1 MTSSP
6 PPSTTAHSAGTGTAI
21 PRVSVVIPVRNG
33 KDFIHEAIDSVL
45 LQSFDSLELIIV
57 DDGSD
62 DFDYTTLRQVDPR
75 IRTLRLE
82 GSGVSHARN
91 AGMQQARGEFIAFLD
106 ADDVWFPG
114 KLCAQVRYFD
124 NHPDVGVVFGGFI
137 RWTADEQG
145 VFPPAHS
152 LWHDCSDMSEAEAA
166 RSGWIYTRL
175 LLGLLVGMNTAV
187 IRRRVYQSIGGF
199 NPSMRVGEDY
209 DFWLKAAR
217 VTQMHALAGTVAFYR
232 IHGSSAMHRLSA
244 VSHLATLLQT
254 AHLRWGLTNPDGSG
268 IAEREFRGRI
278 GNVYFDH
285 GYSHFWHGDLD
296 VARHAFWRAL
306 LQSRRKPRAGVYYA
320 LTLWKRL
327 RRRMGGTD
335 LRR

>member
-1 MTSSP
+1 MHMP
-6 PPSTTAHSAGTGTAI
+6 EAAPSHH

-33 KDFIHEAIDSVL
+33 KDYIHEAIDSIL
-45 LQSFDSLELIIV
+45 MQSFTSHEIIVV
-57 DDGSD
+57 DDGST
-62 DFDYTTLRQVDPR
+62 DFDYATLTQVDPR

-82 GSGVSHARN
+82 GAGVSHARN
-91 AGMQQARGEFIAFLD
+91 AGMRHARGEFIAFLD

-114 KLCAQVRYFD
+114 KLLAQVRYFD
-124 NHPDVGVVFGGFI
+124 SHPDVGVVFGGFI
-137 RWTADEQG
+137 RWLADAQG
-145 VFPPAHS
+145 VFPPADT
-152 LWHDCSDMSEAEAA
+152 LWHDCSDMSEAEAG

-217 VTQMHALAGTVAFYR
+217 ITQMHALAGTVAFYR
-232 IHGSSAMHRLSA
+232 IHGSSAMHRLSD
-244 VSHLATLLQT
+244 VSPLAIMLQT
-254 AHLRWGLTNPDGSG
+254 AHLRWGLSNPDGSA
-268 IAEREFRGRI
+268 ITEREFRSRI

-296 VARHAFWRAL
+296 VARRAFWRAL
-306 LQSRRKPRAGVYYA
+306 LQSRRKHRAGAYFA
-320 LTLWKRL
+320 LTLWKRMVRGMGSAPT
-327 RRRMGGTD
+327 RR
-335 LRR
+335 

>member
-1 MTSSP
+1 MTSMLPQDRNTVTDARRSM
-6 PPSTTAHSAGTGTAI
+6 
-21 PRVSVVIPVRNG
+21 PRVSVIIPVRNG
-33 KDFIHEAIDSVL
+33 KDYIHEAIDSIL
-45 LQSFDSLELIIV
+45 MQSFTSLEVIVV

-62 DFDYTTLRQVDPR
+62 DFDYTTLVQLDPR
-75 IRTLRLE
+75 IQTLRLE

-91 AGMQQARGEFIAFLD
+91 AGMREARGDFIAFLD

-114 KLCAQVRYFD
+114 KLLAQVNYFD
-124 NHPDVGVVFGGFI
+124 RHPDVGVVFGGFI
-137 RWTADEQG
+137 RWSADG
-145 VFPPAHS
+145 RGAFAPADS
-152 LWHDCSDMSEAEAA
+152 LWHDCSDMIEAEAA

-187 IRRRVYQSIGGF
+187 IRRNVYQAIGGF

-232 IHGSSAMHRLSA
+232 IHGSSAMHRLSD

-254 AHLRWGLTNPDGSG
+254 AHLRWGLTNPDGST
-268 IAEREFRGRI
+268 IAERDFLGRI

-306 LQSRRKPRAGVYYA
+306 LHSRRKLRAGAYFA
-320 LTLWKRL
+320 LTLWQQL
-327 RRRMGGTD
+327 RRRLGS
-335 LRR
+335 LPSRH

>member
-1 MTSSP
+1 M
-6 PPSTTAHSAGTGTAI
+6 TTALSPTPLE

-33 KDFIHEAIDSVL
+33 KDFIHEAVDSIL
-45 LQSFDSLELIIV
+45 TQSFTSFEVVVV

-62 DFDYTTLRQVDPR
+62 DFDYTTLSDIDAR

-82 GSGVSHARN
+82 GRGVSHARN

-114 KLCAQVRYFD
+114 KLQAQVRYFD
-124 NHPDVGVVFGGFI
+124 RHPEVGVVFGSFI
-137 RWTADEQG
+137 RWSADGNG
-145 VFPPAHS
+145 VFPPAQS
-152 LWHDCSDMSEAEAA
+152 LWHDCEQLDEAEPA

-187 IRRRVYQSIGGF
+187 IRRSVYQAIGGF

-217 VTQMHALAGTVAFYR
+217 ITQMHALAGTVAFYR
-232 IHGSSAMHRLSA
+232 IHGSSAMHRLSR

-254 AHLRWGLTNPDGSG
+254 AHLRWGLTNPDGSS
-268 IAEREFRGRI
+268 ISERDFRGRI

-296 VARHAFWRAL
+296 VARHAFGRATL
-306 LQSRRKPRAGVYYA
+306 HSRRKARAAAYYV
-320 LTLWKRL
+320 LTLWKSL
-327 RRRMGGTD
+327 RRLGAPLHR
-335 LRR
+335 